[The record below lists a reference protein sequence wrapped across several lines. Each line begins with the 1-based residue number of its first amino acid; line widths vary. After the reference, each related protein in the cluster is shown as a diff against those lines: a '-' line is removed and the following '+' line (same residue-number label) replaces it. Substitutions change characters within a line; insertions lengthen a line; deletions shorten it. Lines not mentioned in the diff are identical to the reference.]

1 MRGQQ
6 SAEAVQGRLGSGNG
20 IKSPKSGILTR
31 NCTKDSLSATNRIT
45 VCEPPLENQPR
56 KPLDRPWQKRY
67 ARQPPRW
74 DNMHSSIIHHAILL
88 VLISPLFIVAGTVL
102 TPLRGRASLVVP
114 LMLLLL
120 GAAGLFIGVQQAA

>member
-1 MRGQQ
+1 MRTGDWCVTCIDLVV
-6 SAEAVQGRLGSGNG
+6 AAVPNRLCGLRHVSFVLHFKGTVRADRL
-20 IKSPKSGILTR
+20 KREWPR
-31 NCTKDSLSATNRIT
+31 SLSDSDSS
-45 VCEPPLENQPR
+45 LS
-56 KPLDRPWQKRY
+56 
-67 ARQPPRW
+67 RW